1 MKRKVIFIL
10 VIVILLIGAIV
21 IWLNSSSDLSKYA
34 RTVGLKK
41 NDDYMIGV
49 ALLDNKDEHINYI
62 GTNEKLEYY
71 ELEGQDIYL
80 VIPKYKDSTINVY
93 EARLD
98 DNGNLVKNS
107 LLFTTYNPF
116 VIKCNVSDIIP
127 SIILEVSYNDKVIE
141 YSPSLSLKDGSL
153 FVTDDVLNITKD

>member
-1 MKRKVIFIL
+1 
-10 VIVILLIGAIV
+10 
-21 IWLNSSSDLSKYA
+21 
-34 RTVGLKK
+34 
-41 NDDYMIGV
+41 MIGV
-49 ALLDNKDEHINYI
+49 ALLDNKDEYINYI

-107 LLFTTYNPF
+107 LLFTTYNLF